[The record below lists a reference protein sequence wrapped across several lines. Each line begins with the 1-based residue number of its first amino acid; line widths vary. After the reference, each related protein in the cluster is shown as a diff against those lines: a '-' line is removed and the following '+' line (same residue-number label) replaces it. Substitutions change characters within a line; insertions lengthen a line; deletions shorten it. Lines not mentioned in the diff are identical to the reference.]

1 MDVEQVAARITP
13 RTRAILAVHIYG
25 HPVDM
30 QPLRD
35 LAAKHGLRIVEDA
48 AEAHGAEY
56 RGARAGSLG
65 DIACFSFYANKILTT
80 GEGGMVLTDDEALA
94 ERVRSYRNVAFRA
107 DRRFYHTEFGRNER
121 MSAVQAAIGLAQ
133 VEDIDRRVAR
143 KREIG
148 RRYTTL
154 LAGTDGMQLPV
165 QMPWAKNVYWM
176 YGIVLDDSL
185 PVDAS
190 TLADRLLR
198 RGVATRPFF
207 LGMHEQPVLRERG
220 LFAAERYPVT
230 ERISR
235 RGLYLPSGLTLTDD
249 QIERVAAVVREEVA
263 R

>member
-1 MDVEQVAARITP
+1 
-13 RTRAILAVHIYG
+13 
-25 HPVDM
+25 
-30 QPLRD
+30 
-35 LAAKHGLRIVEDA
+35 
-48 AEAHGAEY
+48 
-56 RGARAGSLG
+56 
-65 DIACFSFYANKILTT
+65 
-80 GEGGMVLTDDEALA
+80 MVLTDDEALA

-121 MSAVQAAIGLAQ
+121 MTAVQAAIGLAQ
-133 VEDIDRRVAR
+133 VEDVDRRVAR

-165 QMPWAKNVYWM
+165 EMPWAKNVYWM

-185 PVDAS
+185 RLDAS
-190 TLADRLLR
+190 TFAERLMR

-207 LGMHEQPVLRERG
+207 VGMHEQPVLRERG
-220 LFAAERYPVT
+220 LFAGERYPVT

-249 QIERVAAVVREEVA
+249 QIERVAAILREEVA